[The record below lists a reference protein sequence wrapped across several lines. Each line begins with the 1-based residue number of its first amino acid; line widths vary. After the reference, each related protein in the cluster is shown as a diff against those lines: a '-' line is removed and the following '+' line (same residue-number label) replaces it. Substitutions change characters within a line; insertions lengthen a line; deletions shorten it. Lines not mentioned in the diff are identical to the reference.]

1 MTAVRGDVH
10 AVLLPICGS
19 LTVEPWTD
27 DFLRAGG
34 RSVLM
39 GSSAE
44 EYTAR
49 RISDER
55 RAAEPAEAMRA
66 FTAAV
71 AARSPGPVLVAV
83 DAEPTGVQRLEH
95 LLPPL
100 PDRNSIGQMP
110 EEALEQAFS
119 DYARAARDLGV
130 TLFLGPVADHITG
143 TNLWLNGRTL
153 ADDLE
158 SIARIAVLYC
168 KTVQAAGI
176 AATAKHFPGHSDL
189 VANPVHEAVTLQLG
203 RDHVERNL
211 MPFQRLVDAGVS
223 AVMVG
228 PVTVDAIDPEN
239 PAASSR
245 VLVDLLRQGLGFG
258 GLIVSDDLDAVSTMK
273 GRSLGEVA
281 VSAVAAGV
289 ELLLI
294 PGGAAVRETAE
305 ALTGAV
311 EDGRLTAATLAAAAD
326 KVRALARAAARKDLG
341 SAMSG
346 PHPGR

>member
-1 MTAVRGDVH
+1 MTAVPGDAH
-10 AVLLPICGS
+10 AVLLPICPS
-19 LTVEPWTD
+19 LTVEPWVD

-39 GSSAE
+39 ASSPE
-44 EYTAR
+44 EYAAR
-49 RISDER
+49 RISDAR
-55 RAAEPAEAMRA
+55 RAAESAEDIRG

-71 AARSPGPVLVAV
+71 TAASPEPVLVAV

-95 LLPPL
+95 LLPSL

-110 EEALEQAFS
+110 EEVLERAFF
-119 DYARAARDLGV
+119 DYAQAARDLGV

-158 SIARIAVLYC
+158 SIARIAVLYGT
-168 KTVQAAGI
+168 TVQAAGI

-189 VANPVHEAVTLQLG
+189 AANPVHEDVTLQLG

-228 PVTVDAIDPEN
+228 PVTVEAIDPGN

-245 VLVDLLRQGLGFG
+245 VLVDLLR
-258 GLIVSDDLDAVSTMK
+258 TMK

-289 ELLLI
+289 DLLLI

-305 ALTGAV
+305 ALTAAV
-311 EDGRLTAATLAAAAD
+311 EDGQLTATALAAAAA
-326 KVRALARAAARKDLG
+326 KVRTLADAAARKALG